1 MRGWRRLAP
10 HDDLLTDHLNGYLSA
25 IVRMG
30 CGGVVRCYDGAHGMA
45 EEDNR
50 VYIAGIV
57 NQRGRYPLLG
67 GRNTPRNFGDKI
79 CH

>member
-1 MRGWRRLAP
+1 
-10 HDDLLTDHLNGYLSA
+10 
-25 IVRMG
+25 MG